1 MLDIHHKWDWLFYCC
16 GEPWNS
22 VGPEFHFMTSFV
34 LSNCNWMDQETG
46 ICSWKVVS
54 VHLLTGSW
62 SLPHDHMSDL
72 LTAVFS
78 LLDRWRFSSETKST
92 FIAAVVFF
100 SVFHVLWLLQDS
112 ENGVAL
118 FVHRSERCL
127 FFWSLDIFVQFFLRS
142 HIFCSI
148 SGCLPFLGS
157 RDQTYVLSNIF
168 KANSANRRSCY
179 VESRELRKLMKWLS
193 YWNFFMG
200 PKLNHIDCR

>member
-1 MLDIHHKWDWLFYCC
+1 MSHEIQLALNFILWPLSSWAIAIGWIRKQEMFMKSGFCTFADWLLIFAPRSY
-16 GEPWNS
+16 
-22 VGPEFHFMTSFV
+22 V
-34 LSNCNWMDQETG
+34 
-46 ICSWKVVS
+46 
-54 VHLLTGSW
+54 W
-62 SLPHDHMSDL
+62 SADHMSDL

-92 FIAAVVFF
+92 FIAAIVFF

-118 FVHRSERCL
+118 FIHRSERCL

-157 RDQTYVLSNIF
+157 RHQTYVLSNLF

-193 YWNFFMG
+193 NWIFFMG
-200 PKLNHIDCR
+200 SKLNHIDFQ

>member
-1 MLDIHHKWDWLFYCC
+1 MSHEIQLALNFILWPLSSWAIASGWIRKQELFMKSGFCTFAHWLLIFA
-16 GEPWNS
+16 PR
-22 VGPEFHFMTSFV
+22 
-34 LSNCNWMDQETG
+34 
-46 ICSWKVVS
+46 
-54 VHLLTGSW
+54 
-62 SLPHDHMSDL
+62 SDL

-92 FIAAVVFF
+92 FIAAIVFF

-118 FVHRSERCL
+118 FIHRSERCL

-157 RDQTYVLSNIF
+157 RDQTYVLSNLF

-179 VESRELRKLMKWLS
+179 VESRELRKKWLEMAFILKLFYGTQAQS
-193 YWNFFMG
+193 YWLSVIMTG
-200 PKLNHIDCR
+200 SNH

>member
-1 MLDIHHKWDWLFYCC
+1 MKFSWPWISFYDLFRLEQLQLDGSGNRK
-16 GEPWNS
+16 
-22 VGPEFHFMTSFV
+22 
-34 LSNCNWMDQETG
+34 
-46 ICSWKVVS
+46 CSWKVVS

-92 FIAAVVFF
+92 FIAAIVFF

-118 FVHRSERCL
+118 FIHRSERCL

-157 RDQTYVLSNIF
+157 RDQTYVFSNLF

-193 YWNFFMG
+193 NWIFFMG
-200 PKLNHIDCR
+200 SKLNHIDFQ